1 MNISKDKRG
10 GLLLLRLLTAAVLLL
25 GSISAVQAETVRFAH
40 CLGGCPTGAPAGN
53 QIIAR
58 SLYTLSFNTTNKIAD
73 WVAYIVTPGSI
84 GVATNLSRQ
93 PLRDPF
99 VDDTLQPEDFETPEQ
114 GGQIGLSAFAPLV
127 SFAGTPFWSEINY
140 LTNMVPRN
148 SELNRGSWYG
158 LEWAVRNL
166 ANRTNSLY
174 VITGPVYTTELA
186 AAEPDSIESIAF
198 PVPTGFFKVI
208 VDNAGRVGAFIFPQD
223 LPFHVHH
230 CDRAASLDEV
240 ERLTGLDLFP
250 ELPGLPAGDLAQG
263 LGCFPR

>member
-1 MNISKDKRG
+1 MKFDTRHARSFCN
-10 GLLLLRLLTAAVLLL
+10 LLTAAVCIL
-25 GSISAVQAETVRFAH
+25 GSGALQAETVRFAH
-40 CLGGCPTGAPAGN
+40 CLGGCPSGASAGN
-53 QIIAR
+53 EIIAR
-58 SLYTLSFNTTNKIAD
+58 ALYTLSFNTENKIAD

-84 GVATNLSRQ
+84 GVATNLSRV

-99 VDDTLQPEDFETPEQ
+99 VSDTLHPEDFEVSPE
-114 GGQIGLSAFAPLV
+114 GRQIGLSSFAPLV

-166 ANRTNSLY
+166 ANRTDSLY
-174 VITGPVYTTELA
+174 VITGPIYAEELV
-186 AAEPDSIESIAF
+186 AAESGAVEST
-198 PVPTGFFKVI
+198 PYLVPTGFFKVI
-208 VDNAGRVGAFIFPQD
+208 VDAEGQVGSFLFPQD

-230 CDRAASLDEV
+230 CDRIVSLGEV
-240 ERLTGLDLFP
+240 ERLSGLDLFP
-250 ELPGLPAGDLAQG
+250 ELPQLPAGDLRES